1 MGVTGFV
8 SVRFVSAFYYSV
20 SSPSPPFHWLRIP
33 GQLPNDCGGKDFA
46 SSCNN
51 GKRRSLSLSVCLSV
65 SLSLSLYIY
74 ICNAGFIICCRFVVV
89 GGGGGGGG
97 GDMVL
102 STERV
107 ASTFLRFL
115 RSLGNTV
122 GPT

>member
-51 GKRRSLSLSVCLSV
+51 GKRRSLSLSLCLSV
-65 SLSLSLYIY
+65 CVCLSLSLSLK
-74 ICNAGFIICCRFVVV
+74 IINL
-89 GGGGGGGG
+89 
-97 GDMVL
+97 D
-102 STERV
+102 
-107 ASTFLRFL
+107 FLKSGLLLFYA
-115 RSLGNTV
+115 V
-122 GPT
+122 

>member
-65 SLSLSLYIY
+65 CLSLSLYIY
-74 ICNAGFIICCRFVVV
+74 IYAMQVLLSVVALLLLLVVV
-89 GGGGGGGG
+89 
-97 GDMVL
+97 V
-102 STERV
+102 V
-107 ASTFLRFL
+107 AVVTWYSQR
-115 RSLGNTV
+115 NV
-122 GPT
+122 